1 MCVCVRKKT
10 SPNDGTFEIHRHGA
24 PDEEALSQEQKSQL
38 LAISFGNTYFRDKKT
53 HQEHYN

>member
-1 MCVCVRKKT
+1 MCVRKKT